1 MTNVFRPQSNYAHIR
16 IYFSIG
22 IIRDDSIPRILLG
35 GNKMGIS
42 NESMCVTFR
51 NVRSNLL
58 SGKVYACILD
68 VLEFNLDLLAY
79 EVKYFVLFRK

>member
-16 IYFSIG
+16 IYLSIG
-22 IIRDDSIPRILLG
+22 IRDDSIPRILLG

>member
-1 MTNVFRPQSNYAHIR
+1 M
-16 IYFSIG
+16 
-22 IIRDDSIPRILLG
+22 IPFLESFWG
-35 GNKMGIS
+35 GDKMGIS

>member
-1 MTNVFRPQSNYAHIR
+1 MIPFLESFWGETKWEFRT
-16 IYFSIG
+16 
-22 IIRDDSIPRILLG
+22 
-35 GNKMGIS
+35 
-42 NESMCVTFR
+42 ESMCVTFR